1 MFKPANDNLIRTIGL
16 WWLMGMRKL
25 ILRQENLENKRAE
38 WLIRYNHA
46 TTCSLTLLQ
55 MQDVVKHNVWFE
67 TGLKYCKL
75 TTGFIE
81 RHSN

>member
-46 TTCSLTLLQ
+46 TTRSLTLLQ
-55 MQDVVKHNVWFE
+55 MQDVVKHNV
-67 TGLKYCKL
+67 
-75 TTGFIE
+75 
-81 RHSN
+81 

>member
-1 MFKPANDNLIRTIGL
+1 
-16 WWLMGMRKL
+16 MGMRKL

-55 MQDVVKHNVWFE
+55 MQDVVKHNV
-67 TGLKYCKL
+67 
-75 TTGFIE
+75 
-81 RHSN
+81 